1 VADQW
6 TIKVPTSL
14 VYLQS
19 DATLPDFEL
28 GGKVFDW
35 EKKLDDAA
43 AKLGYKVDWRRSI
56 VDLLKVLGRPSG
68 LTYRR
73 RLAKVIGAPDAV
85 ANTGDTVVLN
95 VWLRKAVLKLLG
107 EGKTLPAV

>member
-1 VADQW
+1 M
-6 TIKVPTSL
+6 

-28 GGKVFDW
+28 GGKVVDW

-43 AKLGYKVDWRRSI
+43 AKLGYKVNWRHSI

-73 RLAKVIGAPDAV
+73 KLAKVVGAPDAV
-85 ANTGDTVVLN
+85 VNTGDTVVLN
-95 VWLRKAVLKLLG
+95 VWLHKAVRKLLG
-107 EGKTLPAV
+107 EGKALPVV